1 MRNKVSNF
9 NIIDLPL
16 KDASIIE
23 TSINQDE
30 RGIFSRFFCN
40 KELQNLLNGSEIVNI
55 NFSQSKQKGTLRGL
69 HFQRD
74 PHQEKKFVRCI
85 SGRIYDVIVDLRPDS
100 NTYLKWFGI
109 ELNENNK
116 KMIYI
121 PEGFAH
127 GYQTLENNSEI
138 IYCVTNYYS
147 PKDEAGLRYDEPSLK
162 IDWPLEI
169 TEISNKDMNYPNFVK
184 L

>member
-1 MRNKVSNF
+1 MTDISSTNKERTTEYLSNF

-30 RGIFSRFFCN
+30 RGVFSRFFCN

-55 NFSQSKQKGTLRGL
+55 NFSQSKRV
-69 HFQRD
+69 

-85 SGRIYDVIVDLRPDS
+85 SGSIYDVIVDLRPDS

-127 GYQTLENNSEI
+127 GYQALENNSEI
-138 IYCVTNYYS
+138 IYFVTNYYS

-184 L
+184 

>member
-1 MRNKVSNF
+1 
-9 NIIDLPL
+9 
-16 KDASIIE
+16 
-23 TSINQDE
+23 
-30 RGIFSRFFCN
+30 
-40 KELQNLLNGSEIVNI
+40 
-55 NFSQSKQKGTLRGL
+55 
-69 HFQRD
+69 
-74 PHQEKKFVRCI
+74 
-85 SGRIYDVIVDLRPDS
+85 
-100 NTYLKWFGI
+100 
-109 ELNENNK
+109 
-116 KMIYI
+116 MIYI

-138 IYCVTNYYS
+138 IYCVSNYYS